1 MNSSPIRARRSSSK
15 LSSVCVYCGSSD
27 GNEPVFVEA
36 GRRFGELLARADVE
50 LVYGGAS
57 IGVMGAV
64 ARAVLAGGGRVTGV
78 IPEFLSTVEVQL
90 ADVTN
95 LIVTDSMHSR
105 KWQMFE
111 RSDAFVALPGGIG
124 TLEEVVEMLTWAQLG
139 RHNLP
144 IVIANLNGFWDP
156 LIDLLDHIIKSGF
169 ARSNIRR
176 IYSVVDDVA
185 DILPRIEAAL

>member
-1 MNSSPIRARRSSSK
+1 MKISN
-15 LSSVCVYCGSSD
+15 VCVYCGSSD
-27 GNEPVFVEA
+27 GNEPSFVEA
-36 GRRFGELLARADVE
+36 GEKFGTILARSGVG

-64 ARAVLAGGGRVTGV
+64 AKAVLAEGGRVTGV
-78 IPEFLSTVEVQL
+78 IPEFLSKVEVQL
-90 ADVTN
+90 SDVTE

-105 KWQMFE
+105 KWTMFE

-139 RHNLP
+139 RHSLP
-144 IVIANLNGFWDP
+144 IVIVNLGGFWDP
-156 LIDLLDHIIKSGF
+156 LIDLLDHIIKAGF

-176 IYSVVDDVA
+176 IYSVVDKVE